1 MSQAGLPDQGLPGLL
16 KNKIRFDG
24 AEITA
29 VASSNHYHGNTALG
43 KSGQTA
49 ITVGGFVMTGGNR
62 KVEKYENNVW
72 TVLGDFE
79 FVNEF
84 IQDYS
89 MVNLG
94 EDLFLFGTVE
104 VFKFKC

>member
-1 MSQAGLPDQGLPGLL
+1 M
-16 KNKIRFDG
+16 
-24 AEITA
+24 
-29 VASSNHYHGNTALG
+29 ASSNHYHGNTALG
-43 KSGQTA
+43 KSDQTA
-49 ITVGGFVMTGGNR
+49 ITVGGFVLDGGNR

-94 EDLFLFGTVE
+94 DNLYLFGTE
-104 VFKFKC
+104 VVVYFKC